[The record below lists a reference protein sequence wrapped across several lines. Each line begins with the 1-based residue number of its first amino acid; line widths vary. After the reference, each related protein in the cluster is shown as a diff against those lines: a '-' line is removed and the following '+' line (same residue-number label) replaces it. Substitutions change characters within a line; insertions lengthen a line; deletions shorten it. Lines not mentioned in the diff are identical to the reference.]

1 MLHPLRFPLLACLL
15 LPLAQPAADKKSAL
29 DKPTLE
35 AYVRH
40 LFVWGPQIK
49 IDIGDAKPASLPGML
64 EVNVHASAGNAAQD
78 EVFYIS
84 KDGQKIIRGT
94 IFDVKDNPFKPD

>member
-1 MLHPLRFPLLACLL
+1 MHHSFRFLLLSCLL
-15 LPLAQPAADKKSAL
+15 LPIAQPAAPDKRSAL

-49 IDIGDAKPASLPGML
+49 VEISDAKPAALPGMM
-64 EVNVHASAGNAAQD
+64 EVNVRASAGSASQD
-78 EVFYIS
+78 VLFYVT
-84 KDGQKIIRGT
+84 KDGQKIFQGS
-94 IFDVKDNPFKPD
+94 V

>member
-1 MLHPLRFPLLACLL
+1 MKLMASLLRLAALACLL
-15 LPLAQPAADKKSAL
+15 TPFVHSAEVKKSAL

-49 IDIGDAKPASLPGML
+49 VEIGEAKPAPLPGMM
-64 EVNVHASAGNAAQD
+64 EVAVRASAGQATQD
-78 EVFYIS
+78 EIFYIS
-84 KDGQKIIRGT
+84 KDGQKLVRGNV
-94 IFDVKDNPFKPD
+94 FDVKE